1 MKICVYILVIPCEL
15 NHETLSSF
23 FIFPIHPKIS
33 TEYGWYIFILKL
45 SSMINNSIFNT
56 ANILFLSDIIFTGI
70 WWETL
75 KGLWSVKIFFFRKI
89 DNVIDAFSIFFLTFF
104 VQSSPI
110 ENKKMK
116 WHCMLSFILDMLR
129 VNLKQ
134 IFSLNWK
141 ATILIKSSN

>member
-23 FIFPIHPKIS
+23 FISQTHPKIS
-33 TEYGWYIFILKL
+33 TEYVWYIFILKL

-56 ANILFLSDIIFTGI
+56 ANIPFWSDIIFTGI

-89 DNVIDAFSIFFLTFF
+89 ENVTNILFILILMFESILAIANLQYS

-110 ENKKMK
+110 ENKQMK
-116 WHCMLSFILDMLR
+116 WH
-129 VNLKQ
+129 
-134 IFSLNWK
+134 
-141 ATILIKSSN
+141 